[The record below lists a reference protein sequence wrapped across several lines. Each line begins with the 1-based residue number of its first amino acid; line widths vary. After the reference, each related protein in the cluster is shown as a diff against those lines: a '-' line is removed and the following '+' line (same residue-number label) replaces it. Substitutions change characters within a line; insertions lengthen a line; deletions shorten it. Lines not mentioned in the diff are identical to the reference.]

1 MEIDGDRD
9 EKRVS
14 VGQSSFAYLDLDFD
28 RTEIGQER
36 RKIEDS
42 RDRKTGAASFSQ
54 GQEKAV
60 AQLAVTRLERLSVR
74 ISTVYLLRG
83 EHSTGS
89 LELLPLPLLSN
100 VLRKGT
106 HFEDDEASKG
116 KRESKKCESLEK
128 MTEIN
133 FMEIVGGDFWGGLRV
148 EFRLEARS
156 VNFSRF

>member
-1 MEIDGDRD
+1 MIETRR
-9 EKRVS
+9 EFR
-14 VGQSSFAYLDLDFD
+14 SSFAYLDLDFD

-116 KRESKKCESLEK
+116 KRESRESLEK

>member
-1 MEIDGDRD
+1 M
-9 EKRVS
+9 
-14 VGQSSFAYLDLDFD
+14 DFD

-116 KRESKKCESLEK
+116 KRESRESLEK

-133 FMEIVGGDFWGGLRV
+133 FMEIVGDDFWGGLRV

>member
-1 MEIDGDRD
+1 M
-9 EKRVS
+9 
-14 VGQSSFAYLDLDFD
+14 DFD

-116 KRESKKCESLEK
+116 KRESRESLEK